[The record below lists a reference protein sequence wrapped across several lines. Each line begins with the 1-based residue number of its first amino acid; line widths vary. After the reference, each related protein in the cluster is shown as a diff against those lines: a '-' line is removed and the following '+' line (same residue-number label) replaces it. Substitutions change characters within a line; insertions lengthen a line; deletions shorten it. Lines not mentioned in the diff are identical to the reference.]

1 MQIIISKN
9 LKSKLLEVIND
20 CSSKRYNIQ
29 DIEQL
34 EFSKFNVLVYMSD
47 TTRFELQPNVIWDL
61 EYDGT
66 I

>member
-1 MQIIISKN
+1 MKTIISKN
-9 LKSKLLEVIND
+9 LKNKILEVIND